1 MRECLLI
8 KESTPFLYYIRI
20 MVLMR
25 TYLYTESGELMEAP
39 GNHQKKRTKIPKS
52 FSLLIIILI
61 LLYLFHSVVLQIIGI
76 LLIITLICLGFY
88 YLGHLLFRI
97 MAFIIVVSSVIC
109 AICVLGY
116 FL

>member
-1 MRECLLI
+1 M
-8 KESTPFLYYIRI
+8 SA
-20 MVLMR
+20 
-25 TYLYTESGELMEAP
+25 YLYIESGEFMEAP
-39 GNHQKKRTKIPKS
+39 ANQQKKRTKILRS
-52 FSLLIIILI
+52 FSLLIIALI
-61 LLYLFHSVVLQIIGI
+61 LLYWFKSVVLQIAGI
-76 LLIITLICLGFY
+76 LLIITFICLGFY